1 MDSKIRSMLRTTEE
15 LVAQSRLNQI
25 AREHKS
31 IGSILDDR
39 EIFALEDPNWRFP
52 RKNGKIEV
60 EKRVNARRGGR
71 AEIDIKEQVDYLLD
85 NLHEKGI
92 NVSTMANDFDVERNI
107 WKSLSREKE
116 YFAKMNHQH
125 PELQDLREKL
135 EGSEKIAFN
144 EKVKKAIINLSEKFR
159 EECRTLKRELDSN
172 GVFHPE
178 ANAHRVHC
186 LYRLKL
192 YKNLH
197 CYSIEFPILKIMH
210 DEKLRVAR
218 EEKRKADLLARFE
231 KSGQWSRAADK
242 VEATVSSNNNSSTSH
257 TSGIE
262 SKPSDIISTN
272 NKDSTSTNHHPQH
285 QKVEESIEQHL
296 ISKPGKSS
304 LGVRF
309 IDDSKSLTRN
319 SSTSSTTTPNKQG
332 NDSHSKSL
340 GALPKKIGSSS
351 ASVTSSSSVVS
362 GTSGLHGHKLKPIA
376 SDLAT
381 TLEEDQENGSS
392 GSSRN
397 LTIAKSATALSSAAA
412 SATMP
417 SIGGA
422 PTDRVFQRIK
432 RGKLGGAD
440 PRSLLLDEAVRLDKG
455 EVSALRKNRDKNDIL
470 DNQVTNWMLGSLQ
483 QNQITK
489 TALGGAGVAPPL
501 PSSMASKTSSQALQ
515 ISPLVQNFSKSLTTS
530 TANDTNNYF
539 PDNAMSPQKMLPFDQ
554 FYKMFDEYRSMATLA
569 GSQAAASNNHVASN
583 VYHGINI
590 NASSHNIAHGSM
602 HGFSGPSKL
611 GKHPHHPNHA
621 STTNMNEIK
630 KKPPAISL
638 TGMEVFGEESEYEL
652 NATVGHNSS
661 NQANNISITESGEQL
676 RPAALN
682 IVKHLSDIDPQFTAF
697 LKLTGGQKSNE
708 RTMAK
713 MNGKMT
719 KPKKARKLNL
729 LGKDAVNLQSQS
741 AKGTHNSRRRGG
753 VTTQGFTNYFSLPS
767 KADSDNE
774 DDKSS
779 EDEAVAAQNHSRPR
793 SDDLL
798 TRLRSMDEDEIS
810 HVTEE
815 ESAHKK
821 DGFGRRAGV
830 LETDGADSVD
840 NSLFS
845 ASLGS
850 SPSRT
855 GSRARTRQRSL
866 HAGSETQLDI
876 QSKLTVVWDCLL
888 LSATS
893 RIAFMRKYSLMNY
906 CRNMCKAVDMWA
918 ETTVF
923 LLALVNLLAIEKK
936 IKEGT
941 CSSLPLDS
949 RSIWT
954 TFKKRVPQL
963 LSSNA
968 SSLVPISIHR
978 SSTHGDGGGI
988 HDLSPDSP
996 GRFNGGGSIKQESPL
1011 SAIAVVKVKVIIE
1024 RVYSSS
1030 RGVDLV
1036 KIANE
1041 STDQNTPTIR
1051 LLHFMI
1057 DELLPELS
1065 NSLLRAQQELD
1076 DSIPYKNKTCK
1087 EWMLELALR
1096 ERHIS

>member
-71 AEIDIKEQVDYLLD
+71 AEVDIKEQVDYVID

-92 NVSTMANDFDVERNI
+92 NVATMANDFDVERNI

-125 PELQDLREKL
+125 PELQELREKL
-135 EGSEKIAFN
+135 EGAEKAAFN

-159 EECRTLKRELDSN
+159 EECRALKRELDTN

-210 DEKLRVAR
+210 DEKLRIAR

-231 KSGQWSRAADK
+231 KSGQWSRTTDK
-242 VEATVSSNNNSSTSH
+242 TESNVSTNNSSSPSNI
-257 TSGIE
+257 SGTD
-262 SKPSDIISTN
+262 SKPVDSFSTN
-272 NKDSTSTNHHPQH
+272 NKDTSTANHQQSHH
-285 QKVEESIEQHL
+285 QKLEESSDQQL

-309 IDDSKSLTRN
+309 TEDSKSLTKN
-319 SSTSSTTTPNKQG
+319 SSTSSSATPNKLG
-332 NDSHSKSL
+332 GDNHSKSL
-340 GALPKKIGSSS
+340 GALPKKIGNSS
-351 ASVTSSSSVVS
+351 ASVTSSSSVQS
-362 GTSGLHGHKLKPIA
+362 GTSGLHGHKLKPIS

-381 TLEEDQENGSS
+381 TLEEDQENGSN

-397 LTIAKSATALSSAAA
+397 LTAAKSGTGLSSAAA
-412 SATMP
+412 SAIMP
-417 SIGGA
+417 SVNGA

-455 EVSALRKNRDKNDIL
+455 EVSAVRKNRDKNDIL
-470 DNQVTNWMLGSLQ
+470 DDQVTNWMLGSLQ
-483 QNQITK
+483 QNQIAK

-501 PSSMASKTSSQALQ
+501 PASLASKTSSQSLQ

-530 TANDTNNYF
+530 TANDTPYV
-539 PDNAMSPQKMLPFDQ
+539 PDNALSPQKMMPFDQ

-569 GSQAAASNNHVASN
+569 GSQAAASNSHVASN

-590 NASSHNIAHGSM
+590 NASSHSTGHGNV

-611 GKHPHHPNHA
+611 GKHSHHPMHA
-621 STTNMNEIK
+621 SATNVHDVK
-630 KKPPAISL
+630 KKPLSLSL
-638 TGMEVFGEESEYEL
+638 TGMEVFGEESESDL
-652 NATVGHNSS
+652 NATAGNATTSHPNNAS
-661 NQANNISITESGEQL
+661 NIESPDQL

-682 IVKHLSDIDPQFTAF
+682 IVKHLSDIDPQFAAF

-713 MNGKMT
+713 LNGKMT

-741 AKGTHNSRRRGG
+741 AKGTHSSRRRGG

-767 KADSDNE
+767 KADSDN

-779 EDEAVAAQNHSRPR
+779 EDEAVEAQTHSRPR

-798 TRLRSMDEDEIS
+798 TRLRTMDEDEIS

-821 DGFGRRAGV
+821 EDGFGRRNGV
-830 LETDGADSVD
+830 LETDGAESVD

-850 SPSRT
+850 SQSRT
-855 GSRARTRQRSL
+855 GSRARNRQRSN

-968 SSLVPISIHR
+968 SSLVPISIQR
-978 SSTHGDGGGI
+978 SSTHGDGGG
-988 HDLSPDSP
+988 LSPDSP
-996 GRFNGGGSIKQESPL
+996 GRFVGGGSIKQESPL
-1011 SAIAVVKVKVIIE
+1011 SAIAVVKVKAIIE
-1024 RVYSSS
+1024 QVYSSPK
-1030 RGVDLV
+1030 GMDLV
-1036 KIANE
+1036 KVATE
-1041 STDQNTPTIR
+1041 SADPNTPTVR
-1051 LLHFMI
+1051 LLHLMI

-1096 ERHIS
+1096 ERHIT